1 MTLLPGSYQMAAWW
15 HGAAGSGKSSLA
27 EAVEGMHN
35 KVARLDLAT
44 LSDLFALE
52 HIIGAN
58 LILVDEVECDRWK
71 EGTFKT
77 LVSGNGIG
85 INRKHL
91 SVLNYHSK
99 AKWIITSNSAPFFR
113 DKSGGVAR
121 RLSVVE
127 WAHAIPESERIPDFH
142 KTACRG
148 RTAVPRLDAGR
159 RPPGRGTR
167 PFHGRP
173 RAAGGCSLT
182 QTSRDPQRR
191 FHRQLGAFGPSV
203 VWRSRRQRPLSSIK
217 AMHTRY
223 VSWCQRRALRP
234 RKSSRNASSPA
245 V

>member
-1 MTLLPGSYQMAAWW
+1 
-15 HGAAGSGKSSLA
+15 
-27 EAVEGMHN
+27 MHN

-127 WAHAIPESERIPDFH
+127 WAHAIPESS
-142 KTACRG
+142 G
-148 RTAVPRLDAGR
+148 
-159 RPPGRGTR
+159 
-167 PFHGRP
+167 
-173 RAAGGCSLT
+173 S
-182 QTSRDPQRR
+182 QTSTKNCLPRKD
-191 FHRQLGAFGPSV
+191 SC
-203 VWRSRRQRPLSSIK
+203 SSIGCWK
-217 AMHTRY
+217 APAGSWHAA
-223 VSWCQRRALRP
+223 VSWPTTSCRRLLVLTNKP
-234 RKSSRNASSPA
+234 
-245 V
+245 